1 MVAALLGAWR
11 VGCFE
16 QFETQGGMT
25 AMVSYRKSVKVAG
38 VRLTF
43 SNKGVSSSVGAG
55 PVRVTRRA
63 DGTVTRTVSGG
74 GFTDTKRVGGQ
85 TKAERERAKASSAQE
100 QQERQAAKQQERAER
115 AERQAAKQQK
125 RVERAE
131 TLGRVATSGA
141 QKAASGLENAT
152 AALNERSQQLEAR
165 TEQLE
170 ARTAQRR
177 EEHEQRMR
185 ERSTQWEQQRALERE
200 AIAPAPDGLA
210 SCPPQPLGTLEGHG
224 CRVTFDGHTLTLEPT
239 GRASALALG
248 VKHGDVLTLTSDQ
261 VGWAQYRPAGR
272 MSNGVVRVA
281 TPGQV
286 RELHFKSG
294 QASQPWE
301 QLAHMLTGWSTL

>member
-1 MVAALLGAWR
+1 MVAALLGVWR
-11 VGCFE
+11 VGCFD
-16 QFETQGGMT
+16 QFEMQGGMT
-25 AMVSYRKSVKVAG
+25 AMVSYRKSVKVGG

-115 AERQAAKQQK
+115 AE
-125 RVERAE
+125 
-131 TLGRVATSGA
+131 TLGRVTTSGA
-141 QKAASGLENAT
+141 QKAALGLENAT

-185 ERSTQWEQQRALERE
+185 ERSTQWEQRRALERE